1 MSASA
6 TARGLTIDLGGRVA
20 LVTGSTRGIGRAIA
34 AALARAGARVAVTGR
49 EQAKADAV
57 ARELANETGAEVRGF
72 AADLSEPSQA
82 AALVDAV
89 EQAFGQ
95 LDILVNNA
103 GLTRD
108 NLLMRLKDDDWDAV
122 INANL
127 RGAFAT
133 CRAAS
138 RGMMKRRYGRIV
150 NVASV
155 VGLTGNKGQANYAA
169 SKAGLIGMT
178 KSIAKELASRN
189 ILANVVAPGFI
200 DTDMTAAMTPE
211 ARASLSAGIPLERL
225 GTPEDVAGMVVVL
238 ASDLTAYVTGQVFV
252 VDGGLVM

>member
-1 MSASA
+1 
-6 TARGLTIDLGGRVA
+6 
-20 LVTGSTRGIGRAIA
+20 
-34 AALARAGARVAVTGR
+34 
-49 EQAKADAV
+49 
-57 ARELANETGAEVRGF
+57 
-72 AADLSEPSQA
+72 
-82 AALVDAV
+82 
-89 EQAFGQ
+89 
-95 LDILVNNA
+95 LVNNA

-108 NLLMRLKDDDWDAV
+108 NLLIRLKDDDWDAV

-138 RGMMKRRYGRIV
+138 RGMMKRRYGRII

-155 VGLTGNKGQANYAA
+155 VGLIGNKGQANYAA
-169 SKAGLIGMT
+169 SKAGLIGFT

-211 ARASLSAGIPLERL
+211 ARSALSAGIPLERL
-225 GTPEDVAGMVVVL
+225 GSAEDIASMVAVL
-238 ASDLTAYVTGQVFV
+238 ASDLTSYVTGQVFV
-252 VDGGLVM
+252 VDGGMVM